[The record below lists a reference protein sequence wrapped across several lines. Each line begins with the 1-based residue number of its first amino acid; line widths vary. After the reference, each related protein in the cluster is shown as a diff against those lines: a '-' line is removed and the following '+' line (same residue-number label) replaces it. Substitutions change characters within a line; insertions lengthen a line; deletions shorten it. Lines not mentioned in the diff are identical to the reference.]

1 MLLVL
6 FDLWLYVAVDLVLI
20 VRLRFGFIGLVIHV
34 VAGWVWCVL
43 GVDLFVF
50 AYRGV

>member
-34 VAGWVWCVL
+34 VAGWVWCVV
-43 GVDLFVF
+43 GVDLFAF